1 MTRIHQLK
9 IIPGCKVRF
18 LIRTIVLEMKIFEL
32 LIRGCRLSPVFVEK
46 SGLLVTVRD
55 LYVFVLLNVPYTSKK
70 KLGRHLAQNLKKRR
84 LKICIFWGYQIES
97 FLDPEK
103 LQLR

>member
-1 MTRIHQLK
+1 MTRFRLK
-9 IIPGCKVRF
+9 N
-18 LIRTIVLEMKIFEL
+18 EL
-32 LIRGCRLSPVFVEK
+32 GYRAVVQSGKFRVKNRGCRLSPVFVEK

-70 KLGRHLAQNLKKRR
+70 KLGCHLAQNLKKRR